1 MGSSDYRGLYNKQRK
16 HIFETMPNLTLAKYS
31 LMPYPVALVGKKM
44 KQNGK
49 GNQHINE
56 IQPHTPI
63 PKVSDQFQEA
73 TTFMLCLANAQNLQ
87 FTGNINESSDIV
99 EIILHFL
106 HPSAFYWL
114 VKS

>member
-1 MGSSDYRGLYNKQRK
+1 MGSSDHRGLYNKQRK
-16 HIFETMPNLTLAKYS
+16 HIFETMANLTLAKYS
-31 LMPYPVALVGKKM
+31 LMRYPVALVGKNM

-49 GNQHINE
+49 ENQHINE

-63 PKVSDQFQEA
+63 PKVNDQFQEA
-73 TTFMLCLANAQNLQ
+73 TTFMLCLANTRNLQ
-87 FTGNINESSDIV
+87 FAANINESSDV
-99 EIILHFL
+99 VGMILHFL